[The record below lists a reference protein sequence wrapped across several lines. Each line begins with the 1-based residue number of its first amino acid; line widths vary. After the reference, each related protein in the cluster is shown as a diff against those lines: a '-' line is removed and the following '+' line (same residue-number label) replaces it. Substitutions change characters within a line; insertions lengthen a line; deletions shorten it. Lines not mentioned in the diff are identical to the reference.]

1 MTGSVEFRIRNGK
14 NMCMEMVPEVN
25 SRSYRKQY
33 PCFMVRGDS
42 YVSAPDGRA
51 PESDPQRLF

>member
-1 MTGSVEFRIRNGK
+1 
-14 NMCMEMVPEVN
+14 MCMEMVPEVN